1 MTETTLQTKKSKEK
15 KPVKTINTYVL
26 LSCIIIIV
34 SLFTYIIPAGQFDRV
49 EDLNTGRMLADPDS
63 FHYVERNPATLF
75 SMFKAIPQGMSESA
89 KIIFFIFIISGAV
102 QIVNATGAI
111 NAGLLRLTAKFKGKE
126 QYLIPIFMIFFSFTG
141 AFLGFCEENIVFIPI
156 AVSVAR
162 YLGYD
167 SIVGICISYLSAE
180 VGFFAGMMNPFN
192 VGVAQGIAGL
202 PMFSGIGFR
211 FGIWAAFMT
220 VTAIYVM
227 RYAAKIKKNP
237 ELSLVADI
245 KHDDD
250 KFVDLSKIDVTFT
263 WRHKLIYLAF
273 LIAIVAI
280 MYGAFKLGWYVED
293 IAAVFLMV
301 GIASGIIGKLSFTQ
315 IAEEFVAGAKSITF
329 GALMVGLAK
338 AIFLIMSNSMILDT
352 IINSS
357 VGLLRI
363 IPSSFAII
371 GLFMIQWF
379 INIAITSSTGLAAI
393 AMPILTPIAD
403 MLKINRQVTVVAF
416 QLGDGINGSI
426 LPTSG
431 VLLAV
436 CSIAGVPYDRWFKFM
451 WKLTLTFTIMAC
463 ITLAIANSIPLG
475 PF

>member
-1 MTETTLQTKKSKEK
+1 MAEKNLEK
-15 KPVKTINTYVL
+15 KKTIKKPIKTINTYVL
-26 LSCIIIIV
+26 LSCIIIIIA
-34 SLFTYIIPAGQFDRV
+34 LLTYIIPAGQFDRV
-49 EDLNTGRMLADPDS
+49 EDVNTGRMLADPDS
-63 FHYVERNPATLF
+63 FHYVESNPASIF
-75 SMFKAIPQGMSESA
+75 NVFKAIPQGMAESA

-111 NAGLLRLTAKFKGKE
+111 NSGLLKLTTKFEGRE
-126 QYLIPIFMIFFSFTG
+126 QFLIPIFMIFFSFTG

-167 SIVGICISYLSAE
+167 AIVGICISYLSAE
-180 VGFFAGMMNPFN
+180 IGFFAGMMNPFN
-192 VGVAQGIAGL
+192 VGIAQGIAGL

-211 FGIWAAFMT
+211 FIIWALFMT

-227 RYAAKIKKNP
+227 RYAAKVKKNP

-245 KHDDD
+245 EHDDE
-250 KFVDLSKIDVTFT
+250 KFIDLSKIDVTFT
-263 WRHKLIYLAF
+263 VGHKLIYLVF
-273 LIAIVAI
+273 LIAIASI

-301 GIASGIIGKLSFTQ
+301 GLISGIIGKLTFTQ
-315 IAEEFVAGAKSITF
+315 IAEEFVAGAKSIAF
-329 GALMVGLAK
+329 GALMVGFAK
-338 AIFLIMSNSMILDT
+338 AIFLLMSNSMILDT
-352 IINSS
+352 IINSA
-357 VGLLRI
+357 VGILSI
-363 IPSSFAII
+363 IPPSFTIM
-371 GLFMIQWF
+371 GLFLIQWF
-379 INIAITSSTGLAAI
+379 INIPITSSTGLAAI
-393 AMPILTPIAD
+393 AMPILIPIAD

-451 WKLTLTFTIMAC
+451 WKLTLMFTVMAC
-463 ITLAIANSIPLG
+463 IVLAIANAIPLG

>member
-1 MTETTLQTKKSKEK
+1 MTEKNLKPKKEK
-15 KPVKTINTYVL
+15 KPFKTINTYVL
-26 LSCIIIIV
+26 LSCIIIVIAI
-34 SLFTYIIPAGQFDRV
+34 LTYVVPAGQFERV
-49 EDLNTGRMLADPDS
+49 EDAATGRMLADPDS
-63 FHYVERNPATLF
+63 FHYIEKNPATVF
-75 SMFKAIPQGMSESA
+75 SVFKAIPQGMVDSA
-89 KIIFFIFIISGAV
+89 KIIFFIFIISGAI

-111 NAGLLRLTAKFKGKE
+111 NSGLLKLTKNFEGRE
-126 QYLIPIFMIFFSFTG
+126 SMLIPIFMIFFSFTG

-167 SIVGICISYLSAE
+167 AIVGICISYLSAE

-192 VGVAQGIAGL
+192 VGIAQGIAGL

-211 FGIWAAFMT
+211 FFIWAVFML

-245 KHDDD
+245 MHDEE
-250 KFVDLSKIDVTFT
+250 KFVDLSTIDVNFT
-263 WRHKLIYLAF
+263 LGHKLIYGVF
-273 LIAIVAI
+273 VVAIISI

-293 IAAVFLMV
+293 IAAVFLIV
-301 GIASGIIGKLSFTQ
+301 GLVSGMIGRLSFTQ
-315 IAEEFVAGAKSITF
+315 IAEEFVAGAKSIAF
-329 GALMVGLAK
+329 GALMVGFAK
-338 AIFLIMSNSMILDT
+338 AIYLIMSNSMILDT
-352 IINSS
+352 LINGS
-357 VGLLRI
+357 VGILGI
-363 IPSSFAII
+363 IPPSFAIM
-371 GLFMIQWF
+371 GLFIIQWF
-379 INIAITSSTGLAAI
+379 INIPITSSTGLAAI
-393 AMPILTPIAD
+393 AMPILIPIAD

-436 CSIAGVPYDRWFKFM
+436 CSVAGVPYDRWFKFM
-451 WKLTLTFTIMAC
+451 WKLTLIFTVMAC
-463 ITLAIANSIPLG
+463 IVLGIANAIPLG

>member
-1 MTETTLQTKKSKEK
+1 MAERNLEK
-15 KPVKTINTYVL
+15 KAKERKSFKTINTYVL
-26 LSCIIIIV
+26 LSCIIIII
-34 SLFTYIIPAGQFDRV
+34 SILTYVIPAGQFDRV
-49 EDLNTGRMLADPDS
+49 EDANTGRMLADPDS
-63 FHYVERNPATLF
+63 FHYVDNTPATIF
-75 SMFKAIPQGMSESA
+75 SVFKAVPQGMADSA

-111 NAGLLRLTAKFKGKE
+111 NAGLLKLTTKFEGKE
-126 QYLIPIFMIFFSFTG
+126 QFLIPIFMIFFSFTG

-167 SIVGICISYLSAE
+167 AIVGICISYLSAE

-192 VGVAQGIAGL
+192 VGIAQGIAGL

-211 FGIWAAFMT
+211 FFIWALFMT
-220 VTAIYVM
+220 ITAIYVM
-227 RYAAKIKKNP
+227 RYAAKVKKNP

-245 KHDDD
+245 KHDDE
-250 KFVDLSKIDVTFT
+250 KFVDLSKIDINFT
-263 WRHKLIYLAF
+263 VAHKLIYFVF
-273 LIAIVAI
+273 LIAIISI

-301 GIASGIIGKLSFTQ
+301 GVISGIIGKLTFTQ

-357 VGLLRI
+357 VGILSF
-363 IPSSFAII
+363 IPPSFAIM
-371 GLFMIQWF
+371 GLFLIQWF
-379 INIAITSSTGLAAI
+379 INISITSSTGLAAI
-393 AMPILTPIAD
+393 AMPILIPIAD

-436 CSIAGVPYDRWFKFM
+436 CSIAGVPYERWFKFM
-451 WKLTLTFTIMAC
+451 WKLTLIFTVMAC
-463 ITLAIANSIPLG
+463 IVLGIANAIPLG

>member
-1 MTETTLQTKKSKEK
+1 MTEKNLKKKKEK
-15 KPVKTINTYVL
+15 KAFKSINTYVL
-26 LSCIIIIV
+26 LSCIIIVIAI
-34 SLFTYIIPAGQFDRV
+34 LTYVIPAGQFDRV
-49 EDLNTGRMLADPDS
+49 EDVNTGRMLADPSS
-63 FHYVERNPATLF
+63 FHYIEQNPASIF
-75 SMFKAIPQGMSESA
+75 NVFKAIPQGMVDSA
-89 KIIFFIFIISGAV
+89 KIIFFIFIISGAI

-111 NAGLLRLTAKFKGKE
+111 NSGLLKLTKKFEGRE
-126 QYLIPIFMIFFSFTG
+126 NLLIPIFMIFFSFTG

-192 VGVAQGIAGL
+192 VGIAQGIAGL

-211 FGIWAAFMT
+211 FFIWAVFML
-220 VTAIYVM
+220 VTACYVM
-227 RYAAKIKKNP
+227 NYAAKIKKNP

-245 KHDDD
+245 EHDEE
-250 KFVDLSKIDVTFT
+250 KFVDLSKIEVNFT
-263 WRHKLIYLAF
+263 LGHKLIFVVFA
-273 LIAIVAI
+273 IAIFAI

-301 GIASGIIGKLSFTQ
+301 GLVSGIIGRLSFTQ
-315 IAEEFVAGAKSITF
+315 IAEEFVIGAKSIAF
-329 GALMVGLAK
+329 GALMVGFAK

-357 VGLLRI
+357 VGLLGL
-363 IPSSFAII
+363 IPPSFAIM
-371 GLFMIQWF
+371 GLFVIQWF
-379 INIAITSSTGLAAI
+379 INIPITSSTGLAAI
-393 AMPILTPIAD
+393 AMPILIPIAD

-436 CSIAGVPYDRWFKFM
+436 CSVAGVPYDRWFKFM
-451 WKLTLTFTIMAC
+451 WKLTLIFTVMAC
-463 ITLAIANSIPLG
+463 IVLAIANAIPIG